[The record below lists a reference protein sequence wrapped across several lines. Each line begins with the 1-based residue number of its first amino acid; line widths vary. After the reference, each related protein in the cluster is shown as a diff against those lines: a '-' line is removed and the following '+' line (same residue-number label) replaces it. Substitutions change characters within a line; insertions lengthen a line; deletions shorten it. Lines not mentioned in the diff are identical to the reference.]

1 MYQKC
6 PICNGTG
13 IAMTIQSSN
22 SVCPTCQGKRII
34 SELTGLPPNS
44 SPNQQQVISYHYVDT
59 KGIPDKYSYE
69 FKDYKLL

>member
-34 SELTGLPPNS
+34 SQITGLPPFSDSNTQQKITNNFGS
-44 SPNQQQVISYHYVDT
+44 GNTTPNTTISELT
-59 KGIPDKYSYE
+59 I
-69 FKDYKLL
+69 

>member
-22 SVCPTCQGKRII
+22 SVCHTCQGKRII
-34 SELTGLPPNS
+34 SELTGLPPNL
-44 SPNQQQVISYHYVDT
+44 SPNQQQVISSNSGSFT
-59 KGIPDKYSYE
+59 LNTPSATC
-69 FKDYKLL
+69 